1 LYPSKIKLCVKIVAV
16 TNIKGGVGKTT
27 TAVNLAYLSA
37 RKLVAGKR
45 ELPELIVHTGY
56 DKLDVL
62 PADFSYRN
70 FDVQFN
76 GRNRRNG
83 RTPVADAVGSS
94 DARAAAGVRCRGRV
108 DGREAATVFFD
119 G

>member
-1 LYPSKIKLCVKIVAV
+1 MKIVAV
-16 TNIKGGVGKTT
+16 TNIKGGV
-27 TAVNLAYLSA
+27 VSA

-76 GRNRRNG
+76 GRNRR
-83 RTPVADAVGSS
+83 S
-94 DARAAAGVRCRGRV
+94 DRCG
-108 DGREAATVFFD
+108 
-119 G
+119 